1 MSPVALEEPAPG
13 RVAIQLRR
21 ERPIFPESSAKQRS
35 STERAAEKLDR
46 ALRALRRSDSACPL
60 LPTMA
65 SSASRSERDDV
76 VDVSEMAPALRER
89 LGPGATMGLLSLLDG
104 ARETRWCARE
114 WSGAVTT
121 AAVDRFEL
129 RLIQEVSG
137 LRVALG
143 QTEATLRTEMAGLG
157 AALRKE
163 ISDQGAAIRTELH
176 GETTA
181 LRKDIAGLVRWSFVF
196 WVGQVLAT
204 VTIVGV
210 MLQGR

>member
-1 MSPVALEEPAPG
+1 MRAMSPVALEEPAPG

-104 ARETRWCARE
+104 AREE